1 VALKTDDLIF
11 LAMDSPD
18 YYGGPRLYQTD
29 YSRPFIP
36 QPPARQVTAEQRAEM
51 GRRIEAWKADVRARL
66 PEMEEEQ
73 RLLRM
78 KFADCVRPPNSEELA
93 AKVAAILEA
102 LDNG

>member
-1 VALKTDDLIF
+1 
-11 LAMDSPD
+11 
-18 YYGGPRLYQTD
+18 
-29 YSRPFIP
+29 
-36 QPPARQVTAEQRAEM
+36 
-51 GRRIEAWKADVRARL
+51 
-66 PEMEEEQ
+66 MEEEQ

>member
-1 VALKTDDLIF
+1 MPLQTDNEIF
-11 LAMDSPD
+11 RAMDLPD

-36 QPPARQVTAEQRAEM
+36 QPPARQVTPEQRAEM
-51 GRRIEAWKADVRARL
+51 GRRIEAWMADVRARL

-78 KFADCVRPPNSEELA
+78 KFADCVRPLNSEKLA
-93 AKVAAILEA
+93 AEVAGILEA
-102 LDNG
+102 LDND